1 MAEETPDT
9 NVEEVETAA
18 AGEAGGDPTK
28 SVETGGEPTGE
39 APESA
44 APSTPKTQTRR
55 EKLEARRD
63 LFGLR
68 MQHATGELEN
78 SAGLRTAKRDLAR
91 ALTVAQQRGVDP
103 TEIKKS
109 DG

>member
-1 MAEETPDT
+1 MKARELRDLGDDALRDEIT
-9 NVEEVETAA
+9 NV
-18 AGEAGGDPTK
+18 
-28 SVETGGEPTGE
+28 
-39 APESA
+39 
-44 APSTPKTQTRR
+44 
-55 EKLEARRD
+55 RRD

-78 SAGLRTAKRDLAR
+78 TAGLKTAKRDLAR